1 MRIRMCVKVKIET
14 GSTFMFK
21 CNTSCI
27 TSILLR
33 KNYVTVEIYLERDA
47 KWPFSSGAT
56 HHNLYKPVYH
66 HHTPVTI
73 LPHKIRTVHHTLQH
87 PYLLNYV
94 PDSQKLS
101 RLLAHEQQFLL
112 NSVCSSISV
121 TRKWK
126 VLLNY
131 MEPLNGVSRTTL
143 FVFARGFNKNWS
155 SQKVWK
161 ECIKKK
167 VFLLPFF

>member
-1 MRIRMCVKVKIET
+1 MNPLDTQSHSVCAYMCKNYMKAMCNRMSVKVKIET
-14 GSTFMFK
+14 CSTFMLK
-21 CNTSCI
+21 WNTSCI

-33 KNYVTVEIYLERDA
+33 KNYVTVEIHLERDA

-56 HHNLYKPVYH
+56 HYDLYKPVYH

-73 LPHKIRTVHHTLQH
+73 LPHKIRTVRHTLQH
-87 PYLLNYV
+87 AYLLNYV

-101 RLLAHEQQFLL
+101 RLLAHKQQFLL

-131 MEPLNGVSRTTL
+131 MEPLHGVGRTTL
-143 FVFARGFNKNWS
+143 LVFAHF
-155 SQKVWK
+155 
-161 ECIKKK
+161 
-167 VFLLPFF
+167 